1 MVKEGN
7 VSADLVKSEL
17 SRLIQVKWNWSI
29 QKHEDGFLVP
39 FPCSVELQRMISMKY
54 VHTLGGE
61 GILVI
66 QEVNQKIEPI
76 SYLQK
81 AWVNVYGVPFEISS
95 FLPLWAIGTISGATE
110 KVDMRYTKKMGLVRI
125 LVAVTN
131 VNHIPESAE
140 IVVGE
145 WLYEIFFKV
154 DKVLIEGK
162 WMDNDN
168 MGNRDGDDK
177 EQGED
182 EDYSKKHENDSLQL
196 EELAEDTVMED
207 NSLHGDSKK
216 PQDGACDMG
225 LVSQLEN
232 QIVNGSVTGTG
243 IDPEGLSLGMPT
255 DLMALTSSLDD
266 QYVVTH
272 TPGALDQSLGC
283 GSSDGKSNS
292 WLMQYPRCSSLA
304 SVSQGE
310 VEWTLSVPA
319 TSRLFLNETT
329 YLSGV
334 AAGMDVEDVC
344 AQPKVVI
351 ELDDDHIKSTGNL
364 LIHHNFLPVS
374 PSLFNIP
381 YQVSDH
387 SVTLSFESN
396 IQERGSYLGHVNSF
410 AGVPRSILQVLC
422 KEFNIKA
429 NTKNDDE
436 TSSFHKSSI

>member
-1 MVKEGN
+1 MMVPLLLAGVWWITG
-7 VSADLVKSEL
+7 VSRYVDVPPVLTVGLSAVGVARRYVVAVLGRDVVDVFLHPTSLGLVDRAVMNNSRGVQSETA
-17 SRLIQVKWNWSI
+17 RKW
-29 QKHEDGFLVP
+29 VA
-39 FPCSVELQRMISMKY
+39 M
-54 VHTLGGE
+54 
-61 GILVI
+61 
-66 QEVNQKIEPI
+66 
-76 SYLQK
+76 K

-168 MGNRDGDDK
+168 MGNRDKDDK

-344 AQPKVVI
+344 AQPKV
-351 ELDDDHIKSTGNL
+351 
-364 LIHHNFLPVS
+364 
-374 PSLFNIP
+374 
-381 YQVSDH
+381 SDH

-410 AGVPRSILQVLC
+410 AGVPRSILQDALVANSLT
-422 KEFNIKA
+422 KRVKTKKLNHGDLIISAKRINTDEDILTKA
-429 NTKNDDE
+429 Q
-436 TSSFHKSSI
+436 